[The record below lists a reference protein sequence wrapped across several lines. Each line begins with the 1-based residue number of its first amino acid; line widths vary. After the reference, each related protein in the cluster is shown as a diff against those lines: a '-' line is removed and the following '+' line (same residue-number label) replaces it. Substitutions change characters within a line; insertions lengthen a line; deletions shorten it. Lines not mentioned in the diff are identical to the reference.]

1 MNSAVHAW
9 KQFFEQRYPGLRV
22 VGSTTTS
29 GDASAFAVINAVLES
44 TITKDGK
51 RVQVRSFVLH
61 AAAYSEQRTAYSVQ
75 RTAYSVQR
83 TAYSVQRVQ
92 RTACAAYSVKRTAY
106 SVQRTAYSVQRTAYS
121 VYSVYSVQRV
131 QRTAY
136 SVKRTAYLAAIQSK
150 VS

>member
-1 MNSAVHAW
+1 
-9 KQFFEQRYPGLRV
+9 V

-61 AAAYSEQRTAYSVQ
+61 AAAYSVQRTAYSVQ

-83 TAYSVQRVQ
+83 TAYSVQR
-92 RTACAAYSVKRTAY
+92 TA
-106 SVQRTAYSVQRTAYS
+106 
-121 VYSVYSVQRV
+121 YSVYSVQRV
-131 QRTAY
+131 QRTA
-136 SVKRTAYLAAIQSK
+136 
-150 VS
+150 

>member
-61 AAAYSEQRTAYSVQ
+61 AAAYSVQRTAYSVQ

-83 TAYSVQRVQ
+83 TAYSVQR
-92 RTACAAYSVKRTAY
+92 TACTACTAYSVY
-106 SVQRTAYSVQRTAYS
+106 SVQRTAYSVQRVQRVQCTAYS
-121 VYSVYSVQRV
+121 VQR
-131 QRTAY
+131 
-136 SVKRTAYLAAIQSK
+136 
-150 VS
+150 